1 MWCAVDFKKLLKF
14 LYFCLVS
21 QSSESIGIVL
31 IVSMFQTNILKMDDG
46 QVSDLS
52 DWEPSSLPD
61 LSTNDSHFVPSA
73 DEESDEEKERVWRR
87 SKRKTTGKWST
98 RREVE
103 NDAALGGG
111 WSEQVEGN
119 EDEGYEEEL
128 EDEGDEGAEEED
140 EEVGEEGEVY

>member
-73 DEESDEEKERVWRR
+73 DEESDEEKERVRRR
-87 SKRKTTGKWST
+87 SKRKTTSG
-98 RREVE
+98 
-103 NDAALGGG
+103 
-111 WSEQVEGN
+111 
-119 EDEGYEEEL
+119 
-128 EDEGDEGAEEED
+128 
-140 EEVGEEGEVY
+140 